1 MDKQSI
7 LAMVLI
13 ALIIILYPTYHRWIQ
28 GDQPV
33 EQQQQIN
40 RDTVKTQPAEA
51 QQEKA
56 PESITKPEKQFV
68 EKKQVLDEPV
78 DEEVSENQL
87 QVVQDSTE
95 RLIRINTPKI
105 HAVLSNRGGGSLQ
118 KFVLKKYNK
127 YDSTLVDMIDP
138 QINNDIDLTFQDDD
152 GNFIEPDN
160 YLFSTN
166 EPRRRI
172 NLNPGDRY
180 EISYSLEID
189 GNTLTKTFIF
199 YEKFYHFDLVIRFS
213 NPGDMLLNGQYQI
226 GWKNGLPSTES
237 YVQDDYTYSQAYV
250 YMGDE
255 LESYAVDEEGKKE
268 RVNIS
273 GNASWMA
280 IRTKYFI
287 TSLINKNANVSS
299 GIYFAGEGIKK
310 EDYIQ
315 RLYDMGYYARY
326 ENVQSGDS
334 VRIYMGPLDHT
345 ELNRYENELDIL
357 IMNNGWYERL
367 FRFFSLII
375 LQILEFLHSFIPN
388 YGVVIIVFS
397 ILIKLL
403 LHPLTRKSYTSMKQM
418 QKIQPL
424 MTEIREKYKN
434 DAQRMNKEMMKLYKE
449 HGVNPLGGCLPM
461 LLQMPLLFALF
472 IVFRS
477 TIQLRGAMF
486 IPGWIDDLSRTE
498 GLFTLPFSLP
508 FYGNEFNLLP
518 VLMAVTMIFQSKMT
532 MQDPKQKAMV
542 YIMPVFM
549 LLIFNRFP
557 SGLNLYY
564 TLFNLLTIIQQKFTG
579 QGKPSEPPAD
589 KKVKKR

>member
-1 MDKQSI
+1 MDKNSI

-13 ALIIILYPTYHRWIQ
+13 AVIIILYPYYHRWIQ

-33 EQQQQIN
+33 QRQPFTQ
-40 RDTVKTQPAEA
+40 DTVKAEQPAEMQPQKTPETVA
-51 QQEKA
+51 EPEQKFIEEKPILDQSAKQEI
-56 PESITKPEKQFV
+56 SGSQF
-68 EKKQVLDEPV
+68 QVTG
-78 DEEVSENQL
+78 
-87 QVVQDSTE
+87 DSTE
-95 RLIRINTPKI
+95 RLIRINTANI
-105 HAVLSNRGGGSLQ
+105 RAVLSNRGGGSLK
-118 KFVLKKYNK
+118 KFVLKKYFK
-127 YDSTLVDMIDP
+127 YDSTFVDMIDT
-138 QINNDIDLTFQDDD
+138 QINNDINLTFQDDN
-152 GNFIEPDN
+152 GKFIDPDN
-160 YLFSTN
+160 YLFSTT
-166 EPRRRI
+166 EKRLSV
-172 NLNPGDRY
+172 NLNPGDSY
-180 EISYSLEID
+180 EISYSLTID
-189 GNTLTKTFIF
+189 GNKLTKTFIF
-199 YEKFYHFDLVIRFS
+199 YEKFYHFDVVIHFS
-213 NPGDMLLNGQYQI
+213 NPNEMLLNEQYQI

-237 YVQDDYTYSQAYV
+237 YVEDDYNYSQAYV

-255 LESYAVDEEGKKE
+255 LENYTIDDEGKKD

-273 GNASWMA
+273 GNANWMA
-280 IRTKYFI
+280 VRTKYFI
-287 TSLINKNANVSS
+287 TSLINKTANVSS
-299 GIYFAGEGIKK
+299 GIYFSGEGIQK
-310 EDYIQ
+310 ENYVQ
-315 RLYDMGYYARY
+315 RLYDIGYYARY
-326 ENVQSGDS
+326 ENPRSGDS
-334 VRIYMGPLDHT
+334 IRVYMGPLDHT
-345 ELNRYENELDIL
+345 ELNRYDNELDIL

-367 FRFFSLII
+367 FRFFSMII

-403 LHPLTRKSYTSMKQM
+403 LYPLTKKSYTSMKQM
-418 QKIQPL
+418 QTIQPL
-424 MTEIREKYKN
+424 MAEIREKYKN

-486 IPGWIDDLSRTE
+486 IPGWIEDLSRTE

-518 VLMAVTMIFQSKMT
+518 VLMALTMIFQSKMT
-532 MQDPKQKAMV
+532 MQDPKQKALV

-579 QGKPSEPPAD
+579 QGKQTEPPLD
-589 KKVKKR
+589 KNPKKR